1 MNLAKIGKF
10 ISDLRK
16 EKNLTQNQLGEKL
29 GISGKAVSKWERGI
43 SAPDIS
49 LLQELS
55 EVLGVS
61 VSELLIGERTE
72 SDIPKNTA
80 NQITISGIQIY
91 KKFMEKKYS
100 KIIIVSIITIILITL
115 IYTTLYLVSN
125 YNKCFVY
132 KLSSATEDFSLEG
145 IVAINQKENSLLIT
159 DIVSNSDVKDTVDED
174 KVEYIKVTVLFDNE
188 IIESSN
194 KQFEGEYLSKALY
207 NIHVSVDEKEEL
219 KKFNSSS
226 KMKLLVEYKYFEE
239 ETAIEIPIKIEK
251 KFSNNK
257 LIY

>member
-61 VSELLIGERTE
+61 VSELLIGEHTE
-72 SDIPKNTA
+72 SEISKNTA
-80 NQITISGIQIY
+80 NEITISGINIY

-100 KIIIVSIITIILITL
+100 KILILSIVTIILITL
-115 IYTTLYLVSN
+115 IYTTLYLISN

-132 KLSSATEDFSLEG
+132 KLSSATEEFSLEG

-159 DIVSNSDVKDTVDED
+159 DIISNSDLKNTADEIKVEHLSFTLFFDDKRIETSSTYYDQELLSTALKNIHITVDE
-174 KVEYIKVTVLFDNE
+174 
-188 IIESSN
+188 
-194 KQFEGEYLSKALY
+194 KQ
-207 NIHVSVDEKEEL
+207 EL

-226 KMKLLVEYKYFEE
+226 KMKLLIDYKYIDEE
-239 ETAIEIPIKIEK
+239 STIEIPIKIEK
-251 KFSNNK
+251 RFSNNK
-257 LIY
+257 LLY